1 VPGPR
6 GPEPQPSAS
15 AEPVRTDARAGRRD
29 ASLPLGQ
36 HLGNLGEWPS
46 ARSELP
52 GVALLEDDE
61 ALAPR
66 DDRRQ
71 KEQAG
76 AQRAKAAE
84 RRAPGQRTLILQLL
98 EPVPGGVLELGEPEV
113 LRELGQPEGVAGG
126 TDREDRYRQ
135 TGEGERREQGQR
147 DDSSERAQEEDQ
159 PTSPS
164 STTSSIVISKGPRR
178 SARPAREAARATRE
192 RTRSARGWSG
202 TTRVTR

>member
-1 VPGPR
+1 MPGPR
-6 GPEPQPSAS
+6 GPDPQPSAS
-15 AEPVRTDARAGRRD
+15 AEPVRADARVGRRD
-29 ASLPLGQ
+29 ASLPLSQ
-36 HLGNLGEWPS
+36 HLGNLGERPS

-66 DDRRQ
+66 DDRCQ

-76 AQRAKAAE
+76 PQRAKAAE
-84 RRAPGQRTLILQLL
+84 RRAPGQRTLVLQLL

-113 LRELGQPEGVAGG
+113 VRELGQAQGVAGG

-147 DDSSERAQEEDQ
+147 DESGERAQEEDQ
-159 PTSPS
+159 PIPPS
-164 STTSSIVISKGPRR
+164 STTSSIVMSKGPRR